1 MKDNAVN
8 WGDPAHTDSF
18 LILVFI
24 TACGTEKGN
33 ISRIATPAT
42 NIASSSSVIPDK
54 SNSELIE
61 KLMGKWKIDR
71 IYAYG
76 VGGSKNDAQD
86 IKKLIGTEIIFTSIS
101 IKFGDEAEEKP
112 IFYKLSKS
120 SDESFLS
127 DIDWI
132 EESTM
137 STDLNPKTLKEI
149 SLYEDNQY
157 ENFYY
162 GDGNITYY
170 TDKGELIL
178 DQDGDWFL
186 LEKWE
191 N

>member
-1 MKDNAVN
+1 MIVV
-8 WGDPAHTDSF
+8 
-18 LILVFI
+18 LIIILVLI

-33 ISRIATPAT
+33 ISRIATPDT
-42 NIASSSSVIPDK
+42 NIASSSSAIPDK

-86 IKKLIGTEIIFTSIS
+86 IKELIGTEIVFTSSS

-112 IFYKLSKS
+112 VFYKLSKS

-137 STDLNPKTLKEI
+137 STDLNPQTLKEI

-157 ENFYY
+157 VNFYY

-178 DQDGDWFL
+178 DQEGDLFL

>member
-1 MKDNAVN
+1 MVVV
-8 WGDPAHTDSF
+8 
-18 LILVFI
+18 LILNLLII
-24 TACGTEKGN
+24 TACGTENGN
-33 ISRIATPAT
+33 ITRIVTPAT
-42 NIASSSSVIPDK
+42 DITSASVVPDK

-61 KLMGKWKIDR
+61 RLIGKWEIDR
-71 IYAYG
+71 IYVYG
-76 VGGSKNDAQD
+76 VGGSKNDEQD
-86 IKKLIGTEIIFTSIS
+86 IKKLIGTEIIFTSNS

-112 IFYKLSKS
+112 IFYKVSKS

-132 EESTM
+132 KESTM
-137 STDLNPKTLKEI
+137 GIDLNPQTLKEI
-149 SLYEDNQY
+149 SLYEDDQY

-178 DQDGDWFL
+178 DQDGDLFL
-186 LEKWE
+186 LVKMK